1 MSRGTEHTCGWASR
15 RLKEYQYAE
24 TGSTREILIRDTLC
38 ISREFQQANLSDT
51 QFNIHAHKSNM
62 SPLEHFL
69 VALIPVAIYLL
80 LRRRRLPSKSMLVV
94 ICFGSL
100 FPDIVDKP
108 IAYADLIPWGRVFM
122 HSLPFAIPVV
132 SLVLIYAV
140 RTNRLHLGAGFSAG
154 YLLHLPGDWHQRL
167 LRGEIPPDLLWPIV
181 SVPA

>member
-1 MSRGTEHTCGWASR
+1 
-15 RLKEYQYAE
+15 
-24 TGSTREILIRDTLC
+24 
-38 ISREFQQANLSDT
+38 
-51 QFNIHAHKSNM
+51 M

-100 FPDIVDKP
+100 LPDIVDKP

-154 YLLHLPGDWHQRL
+154 YLLHLPGDWHQHL

-181 SVPA
+181 SVPAHPNAPYWAGPNDINIISWSLFSVIILAIAAIRMGVDISTQIHSSSS